1 MSLQTISTPIKD
13 ELEEFDKYFKSLM
26 RTDVALLDIVL
37 RYLTK
42 KTGKRIRPILVFL
55 TAHILGEINERT
67 YRGAA
72 MVELLHTATLVHDDV
87 VDRAE
92 TRRGLLSI
100 NAKWN
105 NKIAVL
111 VGDFLLSKGLL
122 IATENQEYGFLDITS
137 NAVKR
142 MSEGELQAIEVIK
155 TREITEEVYFRIIS
169 DKTAA
174 LISTCTQIGAASVS
188 KDVELI
194 SKMREFGENIGMAFQ
209 LKDDLFDYLSESRLI
224 GKPVGND
231 IREKKITL
239 PLIHAFE
246 NSGKSEAKKIKKMI
260 RKGDL
265 SNKDVKYI
273 IDFTKANNGI
283 DYTVNISNEYKR
295 KALEILEELPT
306 NSERQTLV
314 DLAEFV
320 INREN

>member
-1 MSLQTISTPIKD
+1 MSLQIISNPIKE

-26 RTDVALLDIVL
+26 KTDVALLDIVL
-37 RYLTK
+37 RYITK
-42 KTGKRIRPILVFL
+42 KKGKRIRPILVFL
-55 TAHILGEINERT
+55 TAHILGNINERT
-67 YRGAA
+67 FRGAA

-122 IATENQEYGFLDITS
+122 IATEHNEFEFLHITS
-137 NAVKR
+137 DAVKR

-155 TREITEEVYFRIIS
+155 SREITEEVYYKIIS

-174 LISTCTQIGAASVS
+174 LISTCTKIGAASVS
-188 KDVELI
+188 SDKSIIE
-194 SKMREFGENIGMAFQ
+194 KMHQFGEYIGMAFQ
-209 LKDDLFDYLSESRLI
+209 LKDDLFDYISERSLI

-246 NSGKSEAKKIKKMI
+246 NSSKVESKQIRKMIKK
-260 RKGDL
+260 GNL
-265 SNKDVKYI
+265 SNKDVKFI
-273 IDFTKANNGI
+273 IDFAKENNGI
-283 DYTVNISNEYKR
+283 EYTISVSNRYKQQ
-295 KALEILEELPT
+295 ALDILTELPT
-306 NSERQTLV
+306 NADSKTLV
-314 DLAEFV
+314 DLAEFI

>member
-1 MSLQTISTPIKD
+1 MSLQTISNPIKD
-13 ELEEFDKYFKSLM
+13 ELEEFDKYFKGLM
-26 RTDVALLDIVL
+26 KTDVALLDIVL

-42 KTGKRIRPILVFL
+42 KKGKRIRPILVFL
-55 TAHILGEINERT
+55 TAHILGEINQRT
-67 YRGAA
+67 YNGAA
-72 MVELLHTATLVHDDV
+72 LVELLHTATLVHDDV

-100 NAKWN
+100 NSKWN

-122 IATENQEYGFLDITS
+122 IATENKEYGFLDITS
-137 NAVKR
+137 DAVRR

-155 TREITEEVYFRIIS
+155 TREITEEIYYRIIS

-174 LISTCTQIGAASVS
+174 LISTCTRIGAASVTDD
-188 KDVELI
+188 KEVID
-194 SKMREFGENIGMAFQ
+194 KMRIFGENIGMAFQ
-209 LKDDLFDYLSESRLI
+209 LKDDLFDYLSESKLI

-231 IREKKITL
+231 IKEKKITL

-246 NSGKSEAKKIKKMI
+246 NADKSETKKVKKMI
-260 RKGDL
+260 KKGDV
-265 SNKDVKYI
+265 SNSDVKYI
-273 IDFTKANNGI
+273 IDFAKQNKGI
-283 DYTVNISNEYKR
+283 EYTIEMSNKYKQ
-295 KALEILEELPT
+295 KALNTLDELPI
-306 NSERQTLV
+306 SADKQTLI

>member
-1 MSLQTISTPIKD
+1 MSLKTISNPIKV
-13 ELEEFDKYFKSLM
+13 ELEEFDKYFKNLM
-26 RTDVALLDIVL
+26 KTDVALLDIVL

-42 KTGKRIRPILVFL
+42 KKGKRIRPILVFL
-55 TAHILGEINERT
+55 TAHILGDINSRT
-67 YRGAA
+67 YIGAS

-122 IATENQEYGFLDITS
+122 IAVENGETEFLNYTS
-137 NAVKR
+137 DAVRR

-155 TREITEEVYFRIIS
+155 KREITEEIYYRIIA

-174 LISTCTQIGAASVS
+174 LISTCTRIGASSVTND
-188 KDVELI
+188 KEVIE
-194 SKMREFGENIGMAFQ
+194 KMFLFGENIGMAFQ
-209 LKDDLFDYLSESRLI
+209 LKDDLFDYLSDSWTI

-231 IREKKITL
+231 IKEKKITL
-239 PLIHAFE
+239 PLIHSFQNAD
-246 NSGKSEAKKIKKMI
+246 KSESKKIKKMI
-260 RKGDL
+260 KKGNL

-273 IDFTKANNGI
+273 VDFTKNNGGI
-283 DYTVNISNEYKR
+283 DYTIGVSNMYKDN
-295 KALEILEELPT
+295 AIAILENLPT
-306 NSERQTLV
+306 NKDHQTLV
-314 DLAEFV
+314 DLAEYI
-320 INREN
+320 INRDV

>member
-26 RTDVALLDIVL
+26 KTDVALLDIVL

-42 KTGKRIRPILVFL
+42 KKGKRIRPILVFL

-67 YRGAA
+67 YQGAA

-122 IATENQEYGFLDITS
+122 IATEHQEYGFLDITS
-137 NAVKR
+137 NAVRR

-155 TREITEEVYFRIIS
+155 KREITEEIYYRIIS

-174 LISTCTQIGAASVS
+174 LISTCTQIGATSVT
-188 KDVELI
+188 DDRELI
-194 SKMREFGENIGMAFQ
+194 NKMKEFGENIGMAFQ
-209 LKDDLFDYLSESRLI
+209 LKDDLFDYLSTSSLI

-239 PLIHAFE
+239 PLIHSFE
-246 NSGKSEAKKIKKMI
+246 NSDKSEAKKIKKMI
-260 RKGDL
+260 SKGDL

-273 IDFTKANNGI
+273 IDYTK
-283 DYTVNISNEYKR
+283 EYKGIEYTINVSNQYKQ
-295 KALEILEELPT
+295 KALDILDELPT
-306 NSERQTLV
+306 NADRQTLI

>member
-1 MSLQTISTPIKD
+1 MSLQIISNPIKE
-13 ELEEFDKYFKSLM
+13 ELEEFDKYFKGLM
-26 RTDVALLDIVL
+26 KTDVALLDIVL
-37 RYLTK
+37 RYITK
-42 KTGKRIRPILVFL
+42 KKGKRIRPILVFL
-55 TAHILGEINERT
+55 TAHILGNINERT
-67 YRGAA
+67 FRGAA

-122 IATENQEYGFLDITS
+122 IATEHNEFEFLHITS
-137 NAVKR
+137 DAVKR

-155 TREITEEVYFRIIS
+155 SREITEEVYYKIIS

-174 LISTCTQIGAASVS
+174 LISTCTKIGAASVS
-188 KDVELI
+188 SDQAIIE
-194 SKMREFGENIGMAFQ
+194 KMHQFGENIGMAFQ
-209 LKDDLFDYLSESRLI
+209 LKDDLFDYLSESSLI

-239 PLIHAFE
+239 PLIHAFG
-246 NSGKSEAKKIKKMI
+246 NSPKADSKKIRKMI
-260 RKGDL
+260 KKGDL

-273 IDFTKANNGI
+273 IDFAKEYNGI
-283 DYTVNISNEYKR
+283 EYTTAISNQYKQ
-295 KALEILEELPT
+295 KALEILTELPT
-306 NSERQTLV
+306 NADSKTLV
-314 DLAEFV
+314 DLAEFI
-320 INREN
+320 INRES

>member
-1 MSLQTISTPIKD
+1 MSLKTISTPIKD
-13 ELEEFDKYFKSLM
+13 ELDEFDKYFKELM
-26 RTDVALLDIVL
+26 KTDVALLDIVL

-42 KTGKRIRPILVFL
+42 KKGKRIRPILVFL
-55 TAHILGEINERT
+55 TAHILGEINQRT
-67 YRGAA
+67 YNGAA
-72 MVELLHTATLVHDDV
+72 LVELLHTATLVHDDV

-122 IATENQEYGFLDITS
+122 IATENKEYGFLDITS
-137 NAVKR
+137 DAVRR
-142 MSEGELQAIEVIK
+142 MSEGELQAIEVIN
-155 TREITEEVYFRIIS
+155 TREITEEIYYRIIS

-174 LISTCTQIGAASVS
+174 LISTCTRIGAASVTDD
-188 KDVELI
+188 KDVIE
-194 SKMREFGENIGMAFQ
+194 KMRIFGENIGMAFQ

-231 IREKKITL
+231 IKEKKITL
-239 PLIHAFE
+239 PLIHAFKNAE
-246 NSGKSEAKKIKKMI
+246 KSETKKIKKMI
-260 RKGDL
+260 KKGDL
-265 SNKDVKYI
+265 SKINVKYI
-273 IDFTKANNGI
+273 IDFAKQNGGI
-283 DYTVNISNEYKR
+283 DYTIDVSNKYKQI
-295 KALEILEELPT
+295 ALSTLEELPV
-306 NSERQTLV
+306 SADKQTLI

>member
-1 MSLQTISTPIKD
+1 MSLQTLSTPIKD

-42 KTGKRIRPILVFL
+42 KKGKRIRPILVFL